1 MRYYMSMSVY
11 QFPLQL
17 LTRNSLHSINIS
29 SGLKNIFVH
38 PRREIFPFQVIFR
51 AVCGMCMYQFP
62 LQLLINNCY
71 HSENILV
78 AQKYFC
84 AT

>member
-1 MRYYMSMSVY
+1 MYVSIS
-11 QFPLQL
+11 F
-17 LTRNSLHSINIS
+17 TTFGKNSLYSENIT
-29 SGLKNIFVH
+29 GVLENIFVH

-51 AVCGMCMYQFP
+51 AVCGVCMYQFP
-62 LQLLINNCY
+62 LQLLIKNCY

-84 AT
+84 AS